1 MQTGIA
7 NFDYYNPTRIVFGK
21 NRLNEL
27 TEMVPKD
34 KKVLLLYGG
43 GSVKK
48 FGTLDKIKQVLKDYT
63 VGEFGGIEANPTYE
77 TLMKAV
83 QLVREEGYD
92 FLLAI
97 GGGSVIDGT
106 KFVAAGA
113 LFDGDPIDMFGQ
125 GVGAHRPIERALPFG
140 TVLTLPAT
148 GSEMNS
154 GGVVTFVEKKAKLGF
169 GSAFTFPVFSI
180 LDPELTYTL
189 PKRQLANGV
198 IDAFVHVM
206 EQYMTYPV
214 GALVQDRYAE
224 GLLSTLIEIGPKVI
238 DETNHDYNL
247 RANFMWAATNAL
259 NGSINRGVPGDWSSH
274 SLGHEITALY
284 GIDHGRTLA
293 IVLPALLE
301 VRKEQKFDKLLQ
313 YAERVWGIQEG
324 TADEKVEFAIKK
336 TGQFFEILGA
346 GTHFSD
352 YDLGEEVVDELV
364 DQLEKHQLTAISER
378 GDQTLAISR
387 QIYQK
392 ALRPD

>member
-27 TEMVPKD
+27 AELIPKD

-83 QLVREEGYD
+83 QLVRSEGYD

-154 GGVVTFVEKKAKLGF
+154 GGVVTFVSKKAKLGF
-169 GSAFTFPVFSI
+169 GSAYTFPVFSI

-224 GLLSTLIEIGPKVI
+224 GLLATLIEIGPKVI

-259 NGSINRGVPGDWSSH
+259 NGSINRGVPGDWASH

-324 TADEKVEFAIKK
+324 SADEKVEFAIKK
-336 TGQFFEILGA
+336 TGQFFESLGA

-352 YDLGEEVVDELV
+352 YDLGEEVVDVLV

-378 GDQTLAISR
+378 GDQTLAVSR